1 MENENKLFDLKSRI
15 EQYNKDIAEVMYDF
29 ASDLL
34 DQVADEDVL
43 QLYQDNSDIFSKLSS
58 QSKDEI
64 LKNKELLNSAIMVI
78 IDYLQN
84 KPITKEEFNEMTLD
98 EIMEYITN
106 LVEDKEIS
114 LFDIIQYLERQ

>member
-1 MENENKLFDLKSRI
+1 MENDNKNFDLKSRI

-64 LKNKELLNSAIMVI
+64 LKNKELLNSAIIVI

-114 LFDIIQYLERQ
+114 LFDIIQYLERK

>member
-1 MENENKLFDLKSRI
+1 MENDNKNFDLKSRI

-64 LKNKELLNSAIMVI
+64 LKNKELLNSAIIVI

-114 LFDIIQYLERQ
+114 LFDII

>member
-114 LFDIIQYLERQ
+114 LFDII

>member
-1 MENENKLFDLKSRI
+1 MKNENKPFDLESRI
-15 EQYNKDIAEVMYDF
+15 KQYNKDIAEVTYDF

-43 QLYQDNSDIFSKLSS
+43 KLYQDNSDIFSKLSS
-58 QSKDEI
+58 KSKDEI
-64 LKNKELLNSAIMVI
+64 LNNKELLDSAISII
-78 IDYLQN
+78 IDYLTN
-84 KPITKEEFNEMTLD
+84 KPITEEEFNEMTLD

-114 LFDIIQYLERQ
+114 LFDIIQYLERK